1 MGEDTMFGL
10 ALKLQQLINAGSV
23 MSKVE
28 LYFSEFGSVRK
39 QGCFDLQFYLQR
51 QTIPFWRRL
60 LYMFHSHEV
69 PQGLC

>member
-23 MSKVE
+23 VSKVE

-39 QGCFDLQFYLQR
+39 QDCIDLHFYSQR
-51 QTIPFWRRL
+51 QTIHFWGRL
-60 LYMFHSHEV
+60 LFMFHSHEV